1 MASRN
6 VFPHNSTSGF
16 LIQRDRVV
24 EYMDDGWIII
34 DSQNLIVDYNKVAA
48 KIIGLQQEEMYDKP
62 FSSALKEFPKL
73 VYLLDNNQEFEIER
87 TVRVN
92 DKYHFLNIRV
102 SLLPKETSI
111 PLGRLVILQ
120 DVTERRRAEDARQQ
134 ARDEMFVL
142 LNAITSAASQASSI
156 KEFLSDAIYQ
166 IVYPFRSQ
174 IIFFYI
180 LDERN
185 DPKDEEEYYLAAQ
198 LGLSDNITKKLG
210 RFSLSSPMLN
220 WIIENKS
227 HSLLE
232 SPLDENDFPKE
243 VRELGISSFLS
254 IPLTLQSDEGKKVV
268 GALFLGRKE
277 KPTFNQDEV
286 IRLSILADQIA
297 KLIVSDRRRKLAIS
311 LTERQRLM
319 RDIHDSVSQ
328 KIYGLLTTTEA
339 AQAGIEAGAQL
350 DYDNILS
357 RIGENA
363 RQAVKE
369 LRLFLY
375 QMQNVNLEKEGLVSV
390 LHHRLAAVE
399 GRADIKV
406 RFITDDPVQI
416 SKRKEVALYYIA
428 QEALNNVLRHAE
440 AKSVTVNL
448 KQGSKYVTLE
458 ISDDGCG
465 FDTQRL
471 DRGGLGLKNIIERVK
486 QENGKLR
493 IQSEPDKGTIIRV
506 SFEVDVPNGFKNH

>member
-6 VFPHNSTSGF
+6 VSTPSSKSRNK
-16 LIQRDRVV
+16 IQRDRVV
-24 EYMDDGWIII
+24 EFMGDGWIIL
-34 DSQNLIVDYNKVAA
+34 DSQNVIVDNNKSAA
-48 KIIGLQQEEMYDKP
+48 KMIGFSQKEMYDKP
-62 FSSALKEFPKL
+62 VSTIFNEFPKL
-73 VYLLDNNQEFEIER
+73 IHMLNDRREFEIDQ
-87 TVRVN
+87 TVMVN
-92 DKYHFLNIRV
+92 NQYRFLNIRV
-102 SLLPKETSI
+102 SQLPEKTNISQ
-111 PLGRLVILQ
+111 GRLIILR
-120 DVTERRRAEDARQQ
+120 DVTERRRAEDVRQQ

-142 LNAITSAASQASSI
+142 LNAIASAASQAADI
-156 KEFLSDAIYQ
+156 KEFLLDVIFQ

-174 IIFFYI
+174 IIIFYI

-185 DPKDEEEYYLAAQ
+185 NPKDEEEYYLAAQ
-198 LGLSDNITKKLG
+198 LGLSSSSSKQL
-210 RFSLSSPMLN
+210 RRLSSSSPMLSWN
-220 WIIENKS
+220 EENKS
-227 HSLLE
+227 HLLLE
-232 SPLDENDFPKE
+232 SPLGEDFPPAIS
-243 VRELGISSFLS
+243 ELRMASILS
-254 IPLTLQSDEGKKVV
+254 IPLTIQSDGEKKNV

-277 KPTFNQDEV
+277 KPAFNQDEI

-297 KLIVSDRRRKLAIS
+297 KLIVSDRRRKIS
-311 LTERQRLM
+311 IALTERKRLM

-328 KIYGLLTTTEA
+328 KIYGLVTTTEA

-350 DYDNILS
+350 DYNQVLS

-375 QMQNVNLEKEGLVSV
+375 QMQTVDLEKEGLVSV

-399 GRADIKV
+399 GRADIEV
-406 RFITDDPVQI
+406 RFITDDPIQI

-440 AKSVTVNL
+440 ANSVSVNL
-448 KQGSKYVTLE
+448 NQGPKYVTME

-486 QENGKLR
+486 QENGKLK
-493 IQSEPDKGTIIRV
+493 IQSEPGKGTIIQV
-506 SFEVDVPNGFKNH
+506 KFEIDAPNGSKII